1 MKIGC
6 KKVSEAP
13 QGGYEV
19 GNRHRKAFLSLGGP
33 ILANLGPETGAR
45 LSCINAPGGMRGGP
59 GDSRFKLSAFS
70 ITSGTVDPEGV
81 AGFNRSAHPAGPG
94 IEDCGIVFGSL

>member
-33 ILANLGPETGAR
+33 ILANLGPQTGAKV
-45 LSCINAPGGMRGGP
+45 SCTNALGGMRGGP
-59 GDSRFKLSAFS
+59 GDSRFELKALLIHIQHGRPRGGGRIDNACGAS
-70 ITSGTVDPEGV
+70 
-81 AGFNRSAHPAGPG
+81 PATPFLAQS
-94 IEDCGIVFGSL
+94 D